1 MERFKER
8 MNTMKKSLAILG
20 MLACMFGLVA
30 CGSETT
36 GVENPLCTPEEA
48 ASIGVQT
55 VDNIDFIVRSD
66 MIEQY
71 AGEEV
76 SYNGLISW
84 KNALEDMGEFT
95 EVKDVQSDIGSDQ
108 VVIDVTAGG
117 TLRDAIVE
125 IIVNKEG
132 SATSITTTVQ
142 YSVGEMMSKAGLNT
156 LIGMGTVFT
165 VLILICLIISCF
177 KLIPKVQDMFSGK
190 NKKAEKSVA
199 EKAVDNTIAQI
210 IRKEDDSELIAVI
223 AAAIAASE
231 GAASTDGYVVRSIR
245 RR

>member
-156 LIGMGTVFT
+156 LIGMGTVFA

>member
-1 MERFKER
+1 
-8 MNTMKKSLAILG
+8 MKKSLAILG

-30 CGSETT
+30 CGSEST

-55 VDNIDFIVRSD
+55 VDNMDFIVRSD

-71 AGEEV
+71 TSEEV

-84 KNALEDMGEFT
+84 QNALKEMGEFT

-108 VVIDVTAGG
+108 VVINVTAGG
-117 TLRDAIVE
+117 TLRDSIVE
-125 IIVNKEG
+125 IIVNKDG
-132 SATSITTTVQ
+132 AATSISATVQ
-142 YSVGEMMSKAGLNT
+142 YTLGEMMEKAGLNT
-156 LIGMGTVFT
+156 LIGMGTVFA

-177 KLIPKVQDMFSGK
+177 GFIPKIQGLFSGK
-190 NKKAEKSVA
+190 NKKVEKTTAEV
-199 EKAVDNTIAQI
+199 AVDNTIAQI
-210 IRKEDDSELIAVI
+210 IKKEDDQELIAVI

>member
-1 MERFKER
+1 
-8 MNTMKKSLAILG
+8 

-30 CGSETT
+30 CGSAST
-36 GVENPLCTPEEA
+36 GVEKPLCTPEEA
-48 ASIGVQT
+48 ASIGIQT

-71 AGEEV
+71 ASEEV
-76 SYNGLISW
+76 SYNGLVSW

-125 IIVNKEG
+125 IIVNKDG
-132 SATSITTTVQ
+132 AATSITTTVQ

-156 LIGMGTVFT
+156 LIGMGTVFC

-177 KLIPKVQDMFSGK
+177 KLIPKVQGLFSGK
-190 NKKAEKSVA
+190 NKKTEKTVT

-223 AAAIAASE
+223 AAAVAASE

>member
-1 MERFKER
+1 
-8 MNTMKKSLAILG
+8 MKKSLAIIG

-30 CGSETT
+30 CGSVST
-36 GVENPLCTPEEA
+36 GVEKPLCTPEEA
-48 ASIGVQT
+48 ASIGIQT

-71 AGEEV
+71 ASEEV
-76 SYNGLISW
+76 SYNGLVSW

-125 IIVNKEG
+125 IIVNKDG
-132 SATSITTTVQ
+132 AATSISTTVQ
-142 YSVGEMMSKAGLNT
+142 YSVAEMMGKAGLNT
-156 LIGMGTVFT
+156 LIGMGTVFC

-177 KLIPKVQDMFSGK
+177 KFIPKIQGMFSGK
-190 NKKAEKSVA
+190 DKKAEKTVA
-199 EKAVDNTIAQI
+199 ETAVDNTIAQI
-210 IRKEDDSELIAVI
+210 IRKEDDQELIAVI

>member
-1 MERFKER
+1 
-8 MNTMKKSLAILG
+8 MKKSLAIIG

-30 CGSETT
+30 CGSEST
-36 GVENPLCTPEEA
+36 GVEKPLCTPEEA

-55 VDNIDFIVRSD
+55 VDNMDFIVRSD

-71 AGEEV
+71 SSEEV

-84 KNALEDMGEFT
+84 QNALKEMGEFT

-117 TLRDAIVE
+117 TLRDSIVE
-125 IIVNKEG
+125 IIVNKDG
-132 SATSITTTVQ
+132 AATSISATVQ
-142 YSVGEMMSKAGLNT
+142 YSVGEMMEKAGLNT

-177 KLIPKVQDMFSGK
+177 GFIPKIQNMFSGK
-190 NKKAEKSVA
+190 NKKVEKSTA
-199 EKAVDNTIAQI
+199 EAAVDNTIAQI
-210 IRKEDDSELIAVI
+210 IQKEDDQELIAVI

>member
-8 MNTMKKSLAILG
+8 MNTMKKSLALIG
-20 MLACMFGLVA
+20 ILACMFGLVA

>member
-1 MERFKER
+1 
-8 MNTMKKSLAILG
+8 MKKSLAILG

-30 CGSETT
+30 CGSEST

-55 VDNIDFIVRSD
+55 VDNMDFIVRSD

-71 AGEEV
+71 TSEEV

-84 KNALEDMGEFT
+84 QNALKEMGEFT

-108 VVIDVTAGG
+108 VVINVTAGG
-117 TLRDAIVE
+117 TLRDSIVE
-125 IIVNKEG
+125 IIVNKDG
-132 SATSITTTVQ
+132 AATSISATVQ
-142 YSVGEMMSKAGLNT
+142 YTLGEMMEKAGLNT
-156 LIGMGTVFT
+156 LIGMGTVFA

-177 KLIPKVQDMFSGK
+177 GFIPKIQGLFSGK
-190 NKKAEKSVA
+190 NKKAEKTTA
-199 EKAVDNTIAQI
+199 EVAVDNTIAQI
-210 IRKEDDSELIAVI
+210 IKKEDDQELIAVI